1 MPDGAAIVRAPF
13 YTTWYHTRSGVS
25 MQAAELGIGYVMLF
39 LFDIDGTLLRGMP
52 PLHRLALCDAAWQ
65 IFQVRILP
73 SGLGETAGMTDTLI
87 IQRALQWAGI
97 STAAIESGLPRF
109 FQAASAVYE
118 ERLILSDLRPY
129 HTPEAQKTLEWL
141 KKSGVYL
148 GLVTGN
154 IQRIAWAKLGAAG
167 LFDYFAAGGFG
178 DEAAE
183 REKLPPLAIARVEEI
198 SGRRF
203 HTDEVVVVGDTPDD
217 VRCGA
222 ACGLTTIAV
231 ATGPKYSREE
241 LMASG
246 ADYVFDDLG
255 GLATLQLN

>member
-1 MPDGAAIVRAPF
+1 
-13 YTTWYHTRSGVS
+13 
-25 MQAAELGIGYVMLF
+25 MLF

-65 IFQVRILP
+65 VFQVRILP

-87 IQRALQWAGI
+87 IRRALHLAGL
-97 STAAIESGLPRF
+97 SPAAIESGLTRF
-109 FQAASAVYE
+109 FLAASTAYE
-118 ERLILSDLRPY
+118 ERLILADLRPY
-129 HTPEAQKTLEWL
+129 HTPHAHRTLESL
-141 KKSGVYL
+141 QESGAYL

-167 LFDYFAAGGFG
+167 LADYFAGGGFG

-183 REKLPPLAIARVEEI
+183 REKLPPLAIGRLER
-198 SGRRF
+198 SYGRRF
-203 HTDEVVVVGDTPDD
+203 PSAEVAVVGDTPDD

-231 ATGPKYSREE
+231 ATGPKHSKEE
-241 LMASG
+241 LQAAG
-246 ADYVFDDLG
+246 ADFVLDDLG
-255 GLATLQLN
+255 GLATLPLY